1 MACVDLI
8 RNRPVGRAV
17 EGTEDF
23 DSFYAAVFA
32 RLVGQLAVVTGD
44 RHEAEDVVQEAMARA
59 ASRWARLRAY
69 DAPEAWVRRVAF
81 NLAISSHRRARRRL
95 GALLRLGPPAPV
107 PPVSV
112 EALTLAEALQGLT
125 VAHRQVVV
133 LYYLADLPVEQV
145 AHELG
150 VPVGTVK
157 ARLARARGA
166 LAARLADPVQK
177 GK

>member
-1 MACVDLI
+1 VA
-8 RNRPVGRAV
+8 A
-17 EGTEDF
+17 TEDF
-23 DSFYAAVFA
+23 DSFYAAAFA
-32 RLVGQLAVVTGD
+32 RLVGQLALVTGD

-59 ASRWARLRAY
+59 ASRWARLRTY

-81 NLAISSHRRARRRL
+81 NLAVSGHRRARRRH

-112 EALTLAEALQGLT
+112 DALVLADALQGLT

-145 AHELG
+145 AAELG

-166 LAARLADPVQK
+166 LAARLANPAQK
-177 GK
+177 GTHP

>member
-1 MACVDLI
+1 MDAS
-8 RNRPVGRAV
+8 
-17 EGTEDF
+17 EDF
-23 DSFYAAVFA
+23 DGFYTAVFA
-32 RLVGQLAVVTGD
+32 RLVGQLALVTGD
-44 RHEAEDVVQEAMARA
+44 LYEAEDVVQEAMARA

-69 DAPEAWVRRVAF
+69 HAPEAWVRRVAF
-81 NLAISSHRRARRRL
+81 NLAVSGHRRTRRRL
-95 GALLRLGPPAPV
+95 AALLRLGPPAPV

-112 EALTLAEALQGLT
+112 DALALAEALQQLT
-125 VAHRQVVV
+125 VAHRQVLV

-177 GK
+177 GKHR

>member
-1 MACVDLI
+1 M
-8 RNRPVGRAV
+8 
-17 EGTEDF
+17 EGTGDF
-23 DSFYAAVFA
+23 DSFYAATFT

-44 RHEAEDVVQEAMARA
+44 RYEAEDVVQEAMARA
-59 ASRWARLRAY
+59 ASRWPRLRSY
-69 DAPEAWVRRVAF
+69 QAPEAWVRRVAF
-81 NLAISSHRRARRRL
+81 NLADSGHRRARRRL
-95 GALLRLGPPAPV
+95 AALLRLGPPAPV

-112 EALTLAEALQGLT
+112 DALADALQGLS

-145 AHELG
+145 AAELR

-166 LAARLADPVQK
+166 LAARLADPAQK
-177 GK
+177 GMHP

>member
-1 MACVDLI
+1 MIA
-8 RNRPVGRAV
+8 NPGRPV

-23 DSFYAAVFA
+23 DSFYGAAFA

-44 RHEAEDVVQEAMARA
+44 RYEAEDVVQEAMARA

-81 NLAISSHRRARRRL
+81 NLAVSGHRRARRRL
-95 GALLRLGPPAPV
+95 AALLRLGPPTPV

-112 EALTLAEALQGLT
+112 DALALADALQGLT
-125 VAHRQVVV
+125 LAHRQVVV
-133 LYYLADLPVEQV
+133 LYYLADLSVEQV
-145 AHELG
+145 AAELR

-157 ARLARARGA
+157 ARLARARSV
-166 LAARLADPVQK
+166 LAARLADPAQK
-177 GK
+177 GMHP

>member
-1 MACVDLI
+1 M
-8 RNRPVGRAV
+8 
-17 EGTEDF
+17 EETEDF

-32 RLVGQLAVVTGD
+32 RLVGQLALVTGD
-44 RHEAEDVVQEAMARA
+44 PHEAEDVVQEAMARA
-59 ASRWARLRAY
+59 ASRWARLRGY

-81 NLAISSHRRARRRL
+81 NLAVSGHRRARRRL

-112 EALTLAEALQGLT
+112 DALALAQALQGLT
-125 VAHRQVVV
+125 VAHRQVIV
-133 LYYLADLPVEQV
+133 LYYLADLPVDQV
-145 AHELG
+145 AHELR

-166 LAARLADPVQK
+166 LAAGLADQPRK
-177 GK
+177 APTHE